1 MDSRLDIATLFSDI
15 DALTPGGFAIGLHIG
30 LRGPAFLFQT
40 FPQSWLDVYIGEGL
54 QLQDPAV
61 AWSLSNTGHA
71 YWRDLAENDPANVMG
86 RAAEHGMPYGTTIAI
101 VGGQSRSVLGCARQD
116 RDYLLAE
123 LDAITQAL
131 RGLHDLTLGKTTLDA
146 EIVAT
151 LKRMSIR
158 LSHG

>member
-1 MDSRLDIATLFSDI
+1 MDSRATIATLLTEI
-15 DALTPGGFAIGLHIG
+15 DAMTPGGFAIGLHIE
-30 LRGPAFLFQT
+30 LRGPRFLFQT

-61 AWSLSNTGHA
+61 AWSLANTGHVF
-71 YWRDLAENDPANVMG
+71 WRDLADNDPANVMG
-86 RAAEHGMPYGTTIAI
+86 RAAEHGMPYGTTIATAED
-101 VGGQSRSVLGCARQD
+101 GSRSVLGCTRSD

-123 LDAITQAL
+123 LDRITETFVE
-131 RGLHDLTLGKTTLDA
+131 LHKLTLGQTQLSPDTIA
-146 EIVAT
+146 A

>member
-1 MDSRLDIATLFSDI
+1 MDSRTTIATLLADI
-15 DALTPGGFAIGLHIG
+15 DAKTPGGFAIGLHIG

-54 QLQDPAV
+54 QLKDPAV
-61 AWSLSNTGHA
+61 AWSLANTGHA
-71 YWRDLAENDPANVMG
+71 YWRELADNDPGNVMA
-86 RAAEHGMPYGTTIAI
+86 RAAEHGMPYGTTIA
-101 VGGQSRSVLGCARQD
+101 VVEGESRSVLGCTRKD

-123 LDAITQAL
+123 LDEIKHL
-131 RGLHDLTLGKTTLDA
+131 LIELHKLTLGMTTLEADT
-146 EIVAT
+146 VAA